1 MTDHK
6 KSLYTLQADP
16 EKSRDFIFQN
26 PGIFRDLLIECK
38 GTYGPL
44 GPSATA
50 LVGQNIITVRSH
62 LKKHSGM
69 QLMWIQAG
77 DLRRIVIGVVNA

>member
-1 MTDHK
+1 MT
-6 KSLYTLQADP
+6 TLSPAGP
-16 EKSRDFIFQN
+16 SGIPGFSVGQN